1 MSEFYRP
8 LKERLRI
15 RESGIHGVGIFA
27 TDNIPK
33 GTRLGLSHINVDTE
47 ILRTP
52 LGGFYNHSMKPNAL
66 KTQEGHRWYL
76 DTIKDIEE
84 GDEILVTYTLYKVE
98 NIERLSLI
106 TQFIQED

>member
-1 MSEFYRP
+1 
-8 LKERLRI
+8 
-15 RESGIHGVGIFA
+15 
-27 TDNIPK
+27 
-33 GTRLGLSHINVDTE
+33 
-47 ILRTP
+47 
-52 LGGFYNHSMKPNAL
+52 MKPNAL